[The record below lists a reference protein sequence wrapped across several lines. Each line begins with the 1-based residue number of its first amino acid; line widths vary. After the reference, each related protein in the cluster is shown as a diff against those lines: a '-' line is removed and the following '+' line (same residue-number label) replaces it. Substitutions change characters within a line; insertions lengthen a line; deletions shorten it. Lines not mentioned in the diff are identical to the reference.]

1 MTLDTPTLF
10 TCLMIAE
17 FAGSVILLLF
27 YLFWPVKNDDSKRSL
42 AMWSLGMFLA
52 AWGTVLIA
60 LRGTIPDALS
70 IIAANFLIILGTG
83 MRRSGF
89 AVFLGLRG
97 HVWLFAIVAVA
108 WLGLCLSPTFMDS
121 FLMRT
126 NFVQGT
132 LIISGL
138 WVVGMAFLENRDR
151 LYSVR
156 LLGVTTL
163 IECAGFIWFT
173 LNQNILLFP
182 SFLSA
187 FPQGFTIV
195 FLITLLFSMIMTIV
209 LPASMVIEKSMQG
222 FREKASQDDLTG
234 LSNRRAFLD
243 AAEEWVAEHKDGD
256 TQYSL
261 VLFDMDEF
269 KTVNE
274 KYSPAMGD
282 ALLQLFA
289 RILKDTLS
297 EGAVSGHLSS
307 TKFVVFLPETDKEL
321 AHLTAQRLCRRFALG
336 CHEASAGK
344 LVVTISVGTSTAPVV
359 TRLSRAMDTAELA
372 LEKAKS
378 QGKAQIVSLDLAPN
392 GTVRKTASSQSA
404 FSSLRKN
411 AA

>member
-1 MTLDTPTLF
+1 MQLDTPTLF

-27 YLFWPVKNDDSKRSL
+27 YLFWPSKNADSKRSL

-97 HVWLFAIVAVA
+97 HVWLFSIVATA
-108 WLGLCLSPTFMDS
+108 WLVLCMVPEFMGS

-132 LIISGL
+132 LIVSGL
-138 WVVGMAFLENRDR
+138 WVVAMAFWENRER
-151 LYSVR
+151 LYSVK
-156 LLGVTTL
+156 LLGIVTL
-163 IECAGFIWFT
+163 IECAGFVWFT

-182 SFLSA
+182 SFLAA
-187 FPQGFTIV
+187 FPEGFTVI
-195 FLITLLFSMIMTIV
+195 FLVTLLFSMIMTIV
-209 LPASMVIEKSMQG
+209 LPASMVIERSLQR

-234 LSNRRAFLD
+234 LANRCSFLD
-243 AAEEWVAEHKDGD
+243 AAEDWLQENSQAD
-256 TQYSL
+256 TSYSL
-261 VLFDMDEF
+261 LLFEMEEF

-297 EGAVSGHLSS
+297 EGAVSGRLSG
-307 TKFVVFLPETDKEL
+307 TKFAVFLPETDKEL
-321 AHLTAQRLCRRFALG
+321 THLSAQRLCRRFALG
-336 CHEASAGK
+336 CHEASGGK
-344 LVVTISVGTSTAPVV
+344 LVVTISVGAVSARVSTG
-359 TRLSRAMDTAELA
+359 LSRAMVTAEQA
-372 LEKAKS
+372 LDKATK
-378 QGKAQIVSLDLAPN
+378 QGKAQIVTLDLAPN
-392 GTVRKTASSQSA
+392 GTVKKSAGQSA
-404 FSSLRKN
+404 FSLQRKN